1 MSGLLLASMLAWGQP
16 IVMNQPSDPV
26 EQARTMMRA
35 GRYRMAAQTFR
46 QLIADDP
53 EHVVAKGGL
62 AQALVGL
69 GRCYHARPYLD
80 EVWGTAGWTAEVA
93 TAEGLCAF
101 RAGDY
106 AEAIALFE
114 DATEMQP
121 DFARAWYPMA
131 RAAAAVDDG
140 PLAERALEALAM
152 RIDSPFIEGM
162 ARSWMAL
169 SSDYGDVDAELAIL
183 ERRLSRGPYR
193 VNAWGEYG
201 ELRARL
207 ALRDNRPDAAV
218 DALHSYAYGEW
229 DNAELLALAAEGY
242 RRLGDGAS
250 AASIWDSNL
259 MTRHRTPEVRLLRC
273 FWLIDEGRDD
283 EVQEILRLT
292 EGEHTALSAAVRWY
306 RADGP
311 VEHWQS
317 LFDQL
322 GGPAAYGN
330 LGTFRPQSL

>member
-1 MSGLLLASMLAWGQP
+1 MSGLLLASMLAGGQP

-114 DATEMQP
+114 DCLLYT
-121 DFARAWYPMA
+121 
-131 RAAAAVDDG
+131 
-140 PLAERALEALAM
+140 
-152 RIDSPFIEGM
+152 SPSPRDRT
-162 ARSWMAL
+162 RSRMP
-169 SSDYGDVDAELAIL
+169 SSA
-183 ERRLSRGPYR
+183 
-193 VNAWGEYG
+193 
-201 ELRARL
+201 
-207 ALRDNRPDAAV
+207 
-218 DALHSYAYGEW
+218 
-229 DNAELLALAAEGY
+229 
-242 RRLGDGAS
+242 
-250 AASIWDSNL
+250 
-259 MTRHRTPEVRLLRC
+259 
-273 FWLIDEGRDD
+273 
-283 EVQEILRLT
+283 
-292 EGEHTALSAAVRWY
+292 
-306 RADGP
+306 
-311 VEHWQS
+311 
-317 LFDQL
+317 
-322 GGPAAYGN
+322 
-330 LGTFRPQSL
+330 